1 MQELDMVRVK
11 STPISSVHRIIE
23 PGEHV
28 HVFVDTCHTHLPSI
42 VASIVLVVLG
52 FDCLPGEV

>member
-1 MQELDMVRVK
+1 MVRVK